1 MTADERLGWGI
12 YNCMID
18 DNCGYDQ
25 VTKLT
30 EGTLKAKY
38 DEFYGPATSMMQE
51 KSGYI
56 DTTLSASTYAKII
69 RGDIPLS
76 DFEKYVKEYNSNGGT
91 EIINQVNQ
99 WYAQQWKE
107 E

>member
-1 MTADERLGWGI
+1 
-12 YNCMID
+12 MID

-30 EGTLKAKY
+30 EGVLQAKY

-56 DTTLSASTYAKII
+56 DTTLSASTYAKMII
-69 RGDIPLS
+69 GTTPIS
-76 DFEKYVKEYNSNGGT
+76 EFGKYVEEYNNNGGLV
-91 EIINQVNQ
+91 IIDQVNQ
-99 WYAQQWKE
+99 WYQQQPKGE
-107 E
+107 